1 MVFYFSL
8 IYHFVVTGSAFE
20 EKEISNRFFEGCSQL
35 RQVIHSLKVN

>member
-20 EKEISNRFFEGCSQL
+20 EKGNFRIDF
-35 RQVIHSLKVN
+35 LKGALN